1 MYNVEYII
9 NIELIKIDWEND
21 FKKSDFAKL
30 AIAVHREMLIIC
42 ISTVKCLSLLHYSLF
57 NMLLKAM

>member
-30 AIAVHREMLIIC
+30 ALSVHRENLIIC
-42 ISTVKCLSLLHYSLF
+42 ISTVKCLIKLASLF
-57 NMLLKAM
+57 II